1 MKSGITLPASIRTAV
16 VFTVLA
22 ALSAGCAAK
31 IPADALR
38 LKESSLELRAKQSRI
53 FEVESETAIL
63 AASVAVIQDMEYNL
77 DYIEK
82 PLGVLSASKKVDAD
96 SGSEKAG
103 LITMDVLC
111 AMTGGSCGYY
121 ATASD
126 EQVISLTLV
135 VLPSLARP
143 GNYVARVTVQYVVF
157 DKQGRVKKRST
168 IEDAKVY
175 EQIFANLSK
184 SLFLGGT
191 E

>member
-1 MKSGITLPASIRTAV
+1 MKSGIMLRASIRAAV

-31 IPADALR
+31 IPTDALR

-143 GNYVARVTVQYVVF
+143 GHYVARVTVQYVVF

>member
-1 MKSGITLPASIRTAV
+1 MRSGITPRASSRAAV

-38 LKESSLELRAKQSRI
+38 LNESSLELRAKQSRI

-103 LITMDVLC
+103 LITMDILC

-126 EQVISLTLV
+126 DQVISLTLV

-143 GNYVARVTVQYVVF
+143 GSFVARVTVQYVVF

-175 EQIFANLSK
+175 EEIFANLSK

>member
-1 MKSGITLPASIRTAV
+1 MRSGITLRASIRVAV
-16 VFTVLA
+16 MFTVLA

-38 LKESSLELRAKQSRI
+38 LKESSLELRANQSRV

-111 AMTGGSCGYY
+111 AMTGSSCGYY

-143 GNYVARVTVQYVVF
+143 GSYVARVTVQYVVF

-175 EQIFANLSK
+175 EEIFANLSK

>member
-1 MKSGITLPASIRTAV
+1 MKSGITLRASIRAAV